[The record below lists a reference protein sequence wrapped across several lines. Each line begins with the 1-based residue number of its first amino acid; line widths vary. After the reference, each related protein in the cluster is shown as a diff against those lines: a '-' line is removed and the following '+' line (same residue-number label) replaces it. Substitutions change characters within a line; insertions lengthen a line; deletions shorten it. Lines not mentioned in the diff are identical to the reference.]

1 MSTSDYLS
9 PPAENQQGDITLTPE
24 EQTATDVLASCGF
37 EDIPLADYIARG
49 IVATPDD
56 DVVRQLTTPF
66 TPLVERFAWSK
77 GLGWL
82 GWDGKRWASV
92 STETVGEAVRK
103 AVRATY
109 LAGASNATTSAALN
123 TLKPLLAYSKV
134 TKVTDQLRGILEVRP
149 EEFDAHPDLLNVQN
163 GVVDLRTGDLM
174 PHDAAYRFTKITKG
188 RYGVNTTHAD
198 WLKTLKALPDDVR
211 GYMQYRYGQALTGYM
226 ASDDKLAIQQGGG
239 RNAKST
245 LVNAVVNAAGD
256 YACFVP
262 EAVLTAGP
270 NAHPTEMMTLRG
282 VRLAVVEELP
292 EGRQLPV
299 KRLKDLVGTQR
310 IQARYMRQDFVTFDA
325 SHSLFVNTNYVPKVA
340 ETDHGTWERLL
351 LIRFPYT
358 YLVPP
363 EVPLDPERERVAD
376 PGLRGR
382 MERGDEDVWDAV
394 LFWAVQGA
402 VKWYADGRTM
412 PPIPD
417 RILSDTLAWRQ
428 DADLIL
434 AYLTERMDID
444 PDASVAASELY
455 EDFKAWL
462 ILNEHPAWTPK
473 TFVDRFGSHKV
484 IERANIT
491 SGVTRTHAN
500 VSRRSWG
507 VSTMT
512 ALPEQVKV
520 WRGLRYKRQGVA
532 A

>member
-1 MSTSDYLS
+1 MQDPIIS
-9 PPAENQQGDITLTPE
+9 PEDE
-24 EQTATDVLASCGF
+24 RATDLLAARGY
-37 EDIPLADYIARG
+37 DDVPLADYIARG

-56 DVVRQLTTPF
+56 DASRFLDTPF
-66 TPLVERFAWSK
+66 IPLAERFAWSN

-92 STETVGEAVRK
+92 TRETVTEAVRQ
-103 AVRATY
+103 AVRSIY
-109 LAGASNATTSAALN
+109 LHAAPNAVTPAELA
-123 TLKPLLAYSKV
+123 TLKPLLSAGKV
-134 TKVTDQLRGILEVRP
+134 GNVADLMRGILEVSP
-149 EEFDAHPDLLNVQN
+149 SLFDSHPDLLNVQN
-163 GVVDLRTGDLM
+163 GIVDLRTGDIQ
-174 PHDAAYRFTKITKG
+174 PHDPALRLTKITRG
-188 RYGVNTTHAD
+188 RFGLNTTHPD
-198 WLKTLKALPDDVR
+198 WIKTLKALPPDVR
-211 GYMQYRYGQALTGYM
+211 EYMQYRYGQALTGYM

-245 LVNAVVNAAGD
+245 LVNAVVNASGD

-299 KRLKDLVGTQR
+299 KRLKDLVGTQT
-310 IQARYMRQDFVTFDA
+310 IQARYMRQDFVTFPA
-325 SHSLFVNTNYVPKVA
+325 SHSLFVNTNYVPRVA

-351 LIRFPYT
+351 LVRFPYT

-363 EVPLDPERERVAD
+363 ETPLDPERERVAD

-382 MERGDEDVWDAV
+382 VERGDDDVWDAV

-402 VKWYADGRTM
+402 VNWYADGRTM
-412 PPIPD
+412 PPVPS
-417 RILSDTLAWRQ
+417 RILDDTLAWRQ

-444 PDASVAASELY
+444 ADANVSASELY
-455 EDFKAWL
+455 DDFKSWL
-462 ILNEHPAWTPK
+462 ILNEHPAWTSK

-484 IERANIT
+484 IERANIS

-500 VSRRSWG
+500 VSRRAWG

-512 ALPEQVKV
+512 ALPDQVKV
-520 WRGLRYKRQGVA
+520 WRGLRFKRVSVPA
-532 A
+532 